1 MNGNLNI
8 YKTTDELCI
17 TVDILYLYL
26 CIALFMSGLQKN
38 LFQNLVI

>member
-8 YKTTDELCI
+8 YKKTDKLRI

-26 CIALFMSGLQKN
+26 CIALFMFGLQKI